1 MLSSRTKVG
10 RMMDEV
16 SLILYSTEGCHLCE
30 EAEALLRVVK
40 GTLPLLSWQV
50 VDIANDDALFQKYG
64 WLIPVLSLPKA
75 SETDA
80 LCELRWPFDGP
91 ALVAFLNESGL
102 AAQS

>member
-1 MLSSRTKVG
+1 
-10 RMMDEV
+10 MDEV

-40 GTLPLLSWQV
+40 ETSPLLTWQV

-64 WLIPVLSLPKA
+64 WLIPVLSLPTA
-75 SETDA
+75 NATDA
-80 LCELRWPFDGP
+80 DFELRWPFDGP
-91 ALVAFLNESGL
+91 ALVAFLRDSGF